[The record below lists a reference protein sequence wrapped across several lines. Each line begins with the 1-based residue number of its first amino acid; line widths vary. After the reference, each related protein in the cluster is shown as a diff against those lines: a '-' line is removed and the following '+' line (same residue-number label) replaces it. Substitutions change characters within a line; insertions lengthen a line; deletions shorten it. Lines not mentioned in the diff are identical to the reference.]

1 MKIWAWRSITLRR
14 PREDEGSGV
23 LDVLGDEIEP
33 EFCFHSSP
41 NTVSQHYRT
50 EWKNGVAKGNG
61 DHGEPRGNMKE
72 GTSRK
77 GARQGPAGHAAKP
90 VSY

>member
-1 MKIWAWRSITLRR
+1 MGGKDGMRYGLECEAIKEYSKLSRLSLNSAWMKIRAWRSIILRR

-33 EFCFHSSP
+33 GFCFHSSP

-50 EWKNGVAKGNG
+50 G
-61 DHGEPRGNMKE
+61 
-72 GTSRK
+72 
-77 GARQGPAGHAAKP
+77 
-90 VSY
+90 